1 MHAIEKLEVPD
12 RCLGIHWFG
21 QNSFAFKDPHG
32 TILLVD
38 PYFPHHRPPSE
49 FIHPSP
55 PLEESEIAVD
65 VVLLTHDHGDHTCP
79 ESLLRIH
86 AASPQAQFYGPHES
100 VQRLKE
106 LGIPGHLLSVL
117 TAGSAV
123 QAKMITIHTLYSKPP
138 EGVPAEGIPVPDVD
152 HFGYVIEIG
161 SVRAYVSGDLI
172 YSFAR
177 HTELM
182 QPVRQLQPEIGFL
195 TTHPTEGEFPDF
207 SGSVAMAVKLGLK
220 AAVPAHYDCFVK
232 RTFDP
237 NTWAAGFPIGGPKPV
252 ILAYNKA
259 VLYCPG

>member
-21 QNSFAFKDPHG
+21 QNSYAFKGPQG
-32 TILLVD
+32 TILMVD
-38 PYFPHHRPPSE
+38 PYFPHDRPSSE
-49 FIHPSP
+49 FIHSSP
-55 PLEESEIAVD
+55 PLDESELPVD

-86 AASPQAQFYGPHES
+86 AASPRARFLGPHES
-100 VQRLKE
+100 IQRLKD
-106 LGIPGHLLSVL
+106 LAIPEKLLTVL
-117 TAGSAV
+117 TAGEAAQV
-123 QAKMITIHTLYSKPP
+123 GALKIHTLYSKPP
-138 EGVPAEGIPVPDVD
+138 QGVPAEGIPVPDVD

-161 SVRAYVSGDLI
+161 AVRVYVSGDLI

-177 HTELM
+177 HADLL

-207 SGSVAMAVKLGLK
+207 EGSVEMAVKLGLK
-220 AAVPAHYDCFVK
+220 AAVPAHYNCFVK

-237 NTWAAGFPIGGPKPV
+237 NHWAAGFPKDGPKPV
-252 ILAYNKA
+252 ILAYNEP
-259 VLYCPG
+259 VLYCP